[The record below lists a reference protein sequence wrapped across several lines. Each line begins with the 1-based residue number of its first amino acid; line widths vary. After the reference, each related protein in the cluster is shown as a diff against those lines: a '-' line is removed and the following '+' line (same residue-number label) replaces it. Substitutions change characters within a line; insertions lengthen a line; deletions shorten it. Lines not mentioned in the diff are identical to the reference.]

1 MPHHPTV
8 QLSLYEP
15 ALSTTIP
22 TFDDSSL
29 PDAYPGNSCTV
40 DGEYMID
47 DEDNFNYAH
56 VIENFKED
64 SPMKNDG
71 TVNQQQWR
79 SVPELCSTS
88 AKKHTIKEIEAWTS
102 CLPKPMQ
109 QIIYDSTGKHN
120 PRLQWSGEIVFRHI
134 IPTFILHGVSYL
146 QDKEFAAFRE
156 TTRLV
161 SVYCSL
167 HRKYSTMDPSKARGF
182 EMYKNFRS
190 ETDFDQERCDLLT
203 AALLQLGFR
212 VPDLVRYLGGTHTGS
227 HRDITQIRRN
237 LTPSVEPKLLEEVI
251 DLFTRGAP
259 NEANGFSSNENF
271 MTYYQYGNHQLCN
284 QFEEYFKEVM
294 VKDSKRGNIILVD
307 PAVLFFI
314 PDLHLTP
321 QAMVDV
327 NNP

>member
-1 MPHHPTV
+1 
-8 QLSLYEP
+8 
-15 ALSTTIP
+15 
-22 TFDDSSL
+22 
-29 PDAYPGNSCTV
+29 
-40 DGEYMID
+40 MID

-56 VIENFKED
+56 VIEEFKED

-182 EMYKNFRS
+182 GMYKNFRS
-190 ETDFDQERCDLLT
+190 ETDFDQERCDLST

-227 HRDITQIRRN
+227 QRDITQIRRN
-237 LTPSVEPKLLEEVI
+237 LTPNVEPKLLEEVI

-259 NEANGFSSNENF
+259 NVVNGTSSNENF
-271 MTYYQYGNHQLCN
+271 MTYY
-284 QFEEYFKEVM
+284 
-294 VKDSKRGNIILVD
+294 
-307 PAVLFFI
+307 
-314 PDLHLTP
+314 
-321 QAMVDV
+321 
-327 NNP
+327 